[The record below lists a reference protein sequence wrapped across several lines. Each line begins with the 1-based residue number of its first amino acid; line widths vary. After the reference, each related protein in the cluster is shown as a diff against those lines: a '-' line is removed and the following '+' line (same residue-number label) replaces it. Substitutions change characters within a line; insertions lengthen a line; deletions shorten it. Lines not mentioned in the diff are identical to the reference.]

1 MANLRAIGITG
12 AAGLVAAFAGVVGGQ
27 DSARVERAEHRN
39 PLIILRVLET
49 ASSRAVSHPVVC
61 IREVDEGHGAIG
73 DSAGWAAFGG
83 NLPKGTLH
91 LRVVAPRHHATDT
104 VVTWPPAA
112 NAKPLTI
119 LLRPR
124 AGAEVE
130 PRC

>member
-1 MANLRAIGITG
+1 MANLRRICITG
-12 AAGLVAAFAGVVGGQ
+12 AAVFVGAFAGILGGQ
-27 DSARVERAEHRN
+27 DSARLERAEDRN
-39 PLIILRVLET
+39 PLIVLRVFET
-49 ASSRAVSHPVVC
+49 VSARAVSHPVVC
-61 IREVDEGHGAIG
+61 IREANHGYGAIG

-112 NAKPLTI
+112 DAKPLTI